1 MAASHQLR
9 MIRESGLFEIGK
21 TDNAIDGQSFVKWK
35 LKSVWQRVFHPR
47 RLRQRTLCLQPLGEL
62 RITAESSGEYIIEI
76 LPPLVLND
84 LKCEKRIH
92 ERTNRVQWLV
102 TDLLMHLKTL
112 RPLRALC
119 VVGITVEDLYPSD
132 EWNFVLGHA
141 MCTTGCAVISVG
153 RYASDNP
160 REEVMIMKLK
170 NMIWRLARVV
180 THETCHLL
188 GMGHCYGYVCA
199 MNQSTTVLEAESQP
213 LVLCPLCLRKLQHV
227 LRFQYLERYCSL
239 KAVCYQLSQADG
251 DACITSEA
259 VNSTADVQV
268 VELRVT
274 QTVASVHKNS
284 NTMDTSFSDG
294 NFFEVTCEWLNAV
307 IGKLTR
313 DEDM

>member
-62 RITAESSGEYIIEI
+62 RITAESSGEYISDSILDNLKKVLEAFFLGLTVEI

-170 NMIWRLARVV
+170 NMIWRLARVSV
-180 THETCHLL
+180 GNRVSAFNGVVVWVCV
-188 GMGHCYGYVCA
+188 GCY
-199 MNQSTTVLEAESQP
+199 P
-213 LVLCPLCLRKLQHV
+213 
-227 LRFQYLERYCSL
+227 
-239 KAVCYQLSQADG
+239 
-251 DACITSEA
+251 
-259 VNSTADVQV
+259 
-268 VELRVT
+268 
-274 QTVASVHKNS
+274 
-284 NTMDTSFSDG
+284 
-294 NFFEVTCEWLNAV
+294 
-307 IGKLTR
+307 
-313 DEDM
+313 

>member
-1 MAASHQLR
+1 
-9 MIRESGLFEIGK
+9 
-21 TDNAIDGQSFVKWK
+21 
-35 LKSVWQRVFHPR
+35 
-47 RLRQRTLCLQPLGEL
+47 
-62 RITAESSGEYIIEI
+62 
-76 LPPLVLND
+76 
-84 LKCEKRIH
+84 
-92 ERTNRVQWLV
+92 
-102 TDLLMHLKTL
+102 
-112 RPLRALC
+112 
-119 VVGITVEDLYPSD
+119 
-132 EWNFVLGHA
+132 
-141 MCTTGCAVISVG
+141 
-153 RYASDNP
+153 
-160 REEVMIMKLK
+160 
-170 NMIWRLARVV
+170 
-180 THETCHLL
+180 
-188 GMGHCYGYVCA
+188 MGHCYGYVCA